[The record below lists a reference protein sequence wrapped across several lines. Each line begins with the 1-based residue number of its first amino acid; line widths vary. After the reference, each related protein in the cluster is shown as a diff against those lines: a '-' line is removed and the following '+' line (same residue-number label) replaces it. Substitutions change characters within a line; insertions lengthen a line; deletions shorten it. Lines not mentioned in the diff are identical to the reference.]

1 MKTITEFRKQYP
13 QYNNI
18 DDSKL
23 ATALHSKFYSDQ
35 DVEKFTTQFLGGDKG
50 GLSNA
55 FGAGVDKLQELG
67 YRAVKGFAESGEDAS
82 QIEDGTIANSVAE
95 TIGKGGSLSNW
106 AQEGIDRNIEEQA
119 EYEPTVGSYKDV
131 GSLGDAWDY
140 VSELAAGSLPY
151 MAAAATPV
159 GALGM
164 AGGLSQEAY
173 EAQPETE
180 KNPTRAVASGAGQM
194 LLERIGFKGSFGE
207 IGSSVLKDGFVE
219 TAKKIGRK
227 DFVEL
232 ANKPSFAKEIL
243 KGSMWEGATE
253 ASQEALAQWGAGK
266 DVNEINGLDEAF
278 VGGFAVG
285 GLFKGSTEGAR
296 RVINWNQQSAPV
308 AKNGIDSLVNSG
320 TPFDEAVQQV
330 KSQLIEGGIKRG
342 LSEAE
347 STASAARTLKQEYGI
362 DNEIFSSVSAE
373 AEQKAQNLADM
384 ETRAPEFF
392 DKLNEMDQQS
402 NDVNYDIPTA
412 ARNMGANTDVEVAQ
426 VGDMLTSP
434 SQQSI
439 KDLEQHGAPSV
450 QDMVNAAPLD
460 KSPTPEDRFSP
471 IKFKHEGEVIAPEKA
486 DQELEQLPGA
496 TFDGQLVPEPKQ
508 VNAPLKQIQDK
519 DIIFAPDES
528 GVIVKRDNT
537 AFDSELEAL
546 KSIQARKA
554 IRAGYD
560 VEPTKWGD
568 GFGLKVIENSPE
580 PEPINNDTLDETAP
594 NEGAVFDPAESDLS
608 TESVDKVVDKNNTT
622 EISTNSEIDLAAH
635 EAATSPTNELTEPTE
650 AQKEANNYKLG
661 RLEFEGLK
669 IGIENPQGSKRSGID
684 PNGQEWSVDMQHHY
698 GDITGTKGAD
708 GDAIDVFIKPDP
720 KAGKP
725 VFIVDQ
731 VDPSTGKFDEHKVM
745 MGFDTVEEAEQA
757 YFSNYDKGWKGLGNI
772 SPVNV
777 DEFKQWTKGDTTKP
791 FFKNNI
797 SRVPISAPKVE
808 LPQLPFK
815 INDDDS
821 LASVTKQV
829 REYAREFIVGNTYK
843 NKETGENIKVSM
855 AGIKHTTHGARIPL
869 LKTISAIP
877 NILETGKYL
886 GSEPSNKE
894 NDHVKLV
901 HFYGAKVDVDGEIKD
916 IVAVVKEDNQG
927 HRYYDHSFERAD
939 GEALNPYS
947 NPGEPRQKS
956 GNKATKESITPKS
969 KTDKIDDFGEVLHD
983 AAKHN
988 YTISEKFN
996 ADIDVKAEPLSKS
1009 FPIPDYKKLD
1019 AEGVDKR
1026 VLTFI
1031 AHLRHQIPSKP
1042 RQAGKLERWT
1052 HKVTDARQMA
1062 SKLLEIGKNGPE
1074 LLIDSLRKKGQS
1086 SSELKHLSYVLDI
1099 AKGIEPDRINELA
1112 KYTIVEA
1119 HFTHF
1124 RGEENVNKWV
1134 VTDSSKKSGFGGMG
1148 NQQHFDTAEQAQE
1161 FIRQN
1166 VTENFEGN
1174 NRKLAK
1180 FDVWSERGKPG
1191 IIFLGKKLGPNK
1203 FIELKQFQKASDAR
1217 AYIRDNNSE
1226 LVELLKKKRELRAVR
1241 RPDNNP
1247 RIGID
1252 HRNGKNVTPDKFDS
1266 TFGFRG
1272 VQFGN
1277 WVEGGKRQ
1285 DDLNNAFDGLMDLAN
1300 LLNVPTKALS
1310 LNGEL
1315 GLAFG
1320 ARGRGGINAA
1330 MAHFEPGQIVINL
1343 TKKQGAGSLAHEWFH
1358 SLDNYF
1364 ARMDKLDS
1372 GDKKSGEYMSEHN
1385 RKRGILDKHSLKWRE
1400 TTNEDFDVRG
1410 VVYDAFKGLKK
1421 SIETETKLVERSA
1434 KADGSRSKDYWGT
1447 VREMTARSFER
1458 YVIEKLS
1465 DSGYQSDYL
1474 ANIVDEEVHNKSN
1487 ELFGSDE
1494 PYLYPLAS
1502 EMEAVSRAYDNL
1514 FNTLKTKKTD
1524 KGVMFYRQDNPSAS
1538 VVQNDSIPKG
1548 VPLNIVQNIAN
1559 DFIASY
1565 NGNIKLEVQIKN
1577 TQQELYGPEAT
1588 VEKYGRIK
1596 GAYDPSN
1603 GVLTLAAENM
1613 SSAEDVRATLR
1624 HEILGHFALDTFKDS
1639 DKQPLFNQIIASQK
1653 DPSLK
1658 NVWNKIKSD
1667 KFYSTQP
1674 INVQAEEVFAYTIE
1688 NGRNKVEKLF
1698 DYIQAWLS
1706 SALRKVGLA
1715 KGQISASEI
1724 RNLADKIAK
1733 QIKAGKRSVVDN
1745 NNGNTKLRTEQEIDE
1760 RFNQIVIP
1768 DETLQDRV
1776 IRTIQDKFQR
1786 LLVIQRKL
1794 PNVNEDNNAYLA
1806 EEAFHGK
1813 AGNAIHELQIKHVE
1827 EIPKIMAQHEL
1838 TQDEVDLYLI
1848 AKHASERNAYI
1859 NTINPDLNGA
1869 GSGMSNADAESILNK
1884 AVLEGKSVGLEA
1896 VSKKVQEMLS
1906 YSRELMIKHGLETN
1920 DVIENWQSQY
1930 KNYVP
1935 LKGYAKDEDKKDSK
1949 GKGFKAG
1956 SGFNIKGRETIR
1968 AMGRRSLAESP
1979 LLHTINDTTQAIIRA
1994 HKNDVGNTFLKLV
2007 NDNPDPDLWEVFTES
2022 KPDMKRGRDKD
2033 GNVVM
2038 VKMSAYEMKQSDDY
2052 FKTKVDGV
2060 EQFIKIHDPLLTR
2073 AMNNLGVDQMNGAVQ
2088 LLSKFTRTLSALVTM
2103 WNPEFMLTNFAR
2115 DIQAAVANMLTETQV
2130 ADGKAL
2136 NSEKMASK
2144 MVKSIPQAM
2153 GAMRRALRNDDYEGK
2168 NAQQAKFGSY
2178 VKEFLEAGSK
2188 TGWVNQKSVDEL
2200 AGDLKGAIGRE
2211 NNTVFAKVKKSGMVV
2226 ADFVADYNDIVEN
2239 ATRFSAYYHAREQ
2252 GISVKQAASLAKNLT
2267 INFNRKGEVSNT
2279 LNAFFMFA
2287 NASVQGTTNMLRALA
2302 TPKDRSKSMWNP
2314 QFYNLSQKLAIGS
2327 VGATVLMANLMREI
2341 GGDDED
2347 GVPFYDKVP
2356 DHVKATNYVLMLG
2369 DGDYFAFPMPYG
2381 YNVLAAM
2388 GHSIDNVIQGKSAAA
2403 ASADLVM
2410 AAMGAFS
2417 PVGVQSSSDVENGWV
2432 RTISPTVIKPF
2443 VEMAVNENFFGGQ
2456 IYPSQSGYGAQKSD
2470 SHLGN
2475 KYTWEWSKNLA
2486 TWMNDVTG
2494 GDQYLPGAIDV
2505 APQSIDHLVKFMGG
2519 GVLQFA
2525 SRWQNLAVKAIDGK
2539 EIAKNDVPFS
2549 RRFYK
2554 QLNPKASI
2562 AEFYDDKDLLNK
2574 YQANFKTLHGSERKT
2589 YLNEFSN
2596 ELKLQDYAS
2605 TIEKQLRQLNKT
2617 KRLLEAS
2624 KLSASQKESRVSVIE
2639 DKKLDL
2645 VMKFSKM
2652 KHELGLKY
2660 L

>member
-1 MKTITEFRKQYP
+1 MINTY
-13 QYNNI
+13 I
-18 DDSKL
+18 DP
-23 ATALHSKFYSDQ
+23 FSD
-35 DVEKFTTQFLGGDKG
+35 EKINFIDPFVDDKG
-50 GLSNA
+50 GLKKA
-55 FGAGVDKLQELG
+55 FGAGVDKVQELS
-67 YRAVKGFAESGEDAS
+67 YRAVKGFAESGVDPS
-82 QIEDGTIANSVAE
+82 TLEDGSLDQRVAE
-95 TIGKGGSLSNW
+95 TIGQGSSLSNW
-106 AQEGIDRNIEEQA
+106 AQEGIDRNIEEQK
-119 EYEPTVGSYKDV
+119 EYEPTISSYKDIESVGDFGSYAGELIV
-131 GSLGDAWDY
+131 GS
-140 VSELAAGSLPY
+140 VPT
-151 MAAAATPV
+151 MATAATGV
-159 GALGM
+159 GAFGM
-164 AGGLSQEAY
+164 AVGLSEEAY
-173 EAQPETE
+173 SKQPETE
-180 KNPTRAVASGAGQM
+180 KSTIRATASGFGQM
-194 LLERIGFKGSFGE
+194 ALERLGIKHSLGDVGK
-207 IGSSVLKDGFVE
+207 SVIKDGFIE
-219 TAKKIGRK
+219 TAKKLKSG
-227 DFVEL
+227 DFVNL
-232 ANKPSFAKEIL
+232 SKDKNFIL
-243 KGSMWEGATE
+243 DIIKGSTGEGLTE
-253 ASQEALAQWGAGK
+253 AGQEALAQWGAGK
-266 DVNEINGLDEAF
+266 DISEIDKLDEAF
-278 VGGFAVG
+278 VGGFVAG
-285 GLFKGSTEGAR
+285 GVMRSTTESAQHAMK
-296 RVINWNQQSAPV
+296 WQQKSAPI
-308 AKNGIDSLVNSG
+308 AKNGIQEMVNNG
-320 TPFDEAVQQV
+320 IAQDEAIDTVRTR
-330 KSQLIEGGIKRG
+330 LIEAGVNRG
-342 LSEAE
+342 LSEIE
-347 STASAARTLKQEYGI
+347 SRAVASRTLKQEFGI
-362 DNEIFSSVSAE
+362 SDEIFGVFE
-373 AEQKAQNLADM
+373 ADSELKQLEPSKLEQVDLDENSKIEQNH
-384 ETRAPEFF
+384 PEFF
-392 DKLNEMDQQS
+392 EALKQQEEGI
-402 NDVNYDIPTA
+402 DYDIPTA
-412 ARNMGANTDVEVAQ
+412 ARKMGAATDVEVSK

-434 SQQSI
+434 SQQSLQ
-439 KDLEQHGAPSV
+439 DLEQHSAPSV

-471 IKFKHEGEVIAPEKA
+471 IKFQHEGEVIAP
-486 DQELEQLPGA
+486 DQTTQELEQLPGA
-496 TFDGQLVPEPKQ
+496 TFEGEVVPDPKQ
-508 VNAPLKQIQDK
+508 VNAPFKQIQDK
-519 DIIFAPDES
+519 DIIFAPDNS
-528 GVIVKRDNT
+528 GVIVKHDNS

-568 GFGLKVIENSPE
+568 GFGLKVIESSPE
-580 PEPINNDTLDETAP
+580 PEPINNQTLDETAP
-594 NEGAVFDPAESDLS
+594 NEGAVFDPAESNLS
-608 TESVDKVVDKNNTT
+608 TENVDKVVDKNIAT
-622 EISTNSEIDLAAH
+622 EITANSEIDLAAH
-635 EAATSPTNELTEPTE
+635 EAATSPSNDLAEPTE

-661 RLEFEGLK
+661 RLEFEGMK

-684 PNGQEWSVDMQHHY
+684 PNGQKWSVDMQHHY

-720 KAGKP
+720 QSGKP

-731 VDPSTGKFDEHKVM
+731 VDPVTGKFDEHKVM
-745 MGFDTVEEAEQA
+745 MGFDSIEEAKQA
-757 YFSNYDKGWKGLGNI
+757 YLSNYDKDWKGLGNI

-777 DEFKQWTKGDTTKP
+777 DEFKQWTKGETTKP
-791 FFKNNI
+791 FAEENVTNSEFGPVYTEFKHDAKGAIEKLKQEQSGEAIAAI
-797 SRVPISAPKVE
+797 SHHELGDIDLVWGKEGSAKSDGFGLAKLVKYHPEVVDDLQNVINSMKVIKKTKNRAQLESKDHKGSVRLTWDNKKKHWLLTAFKKRGGDVNTTSTDIDIS
-808 LPQLPFK
+808 
-815 INDDDS
+815 
-821 LASVTKQV
+821 
-829 REYAREFIVGNTYK
+829 K
-843 NKETGENIKVSM
+843 NKDDTASLDNV
-855 AGIKHTTHGARIPL
+855 
-869 LKTISAIP
+869 
-877 NILETGKYL
+877 
-886 GSEPSNKE
+886 SNK
-894 NDHVKLV
+894 
-901 HFYGAKVDVDGEIKD
+901 
-916 IVAVVKEDNQG
+916 
-927 HRYYDHSFERAD
+927 
-939 GEALNPYS
+939 
-947 NPGEPRQKS
+947 
-956 GNKATKESITPKS
+956 SITPKS
-969 KTDKIDDFGEVLHD
+969 KTGKIDDFGEVLHD

-988 YTISEKFN
+988 YTISEKFD
-996 ADIDVKAEPLSKS
+996 ADIDVRAEPLSKS
-1009 FPIPDYKKLD
+1009 FPIPDYKKLN

-1026 VLTFI
+1026 VLAFI
-1031 AHLRHQIPSKP
+1031 SHLRHQIPSKP
-1042 RQAGKLERWT
+1042 RQAGKLDRWSQ
-1052 HKVTDARQMA
+1052 KVSDARHMS

-1074 LLIDSLRKKGQS
+1074 LLIDGLNRKGQS
-1086 SSELKHLSYVLDI
+1086 SSVLKNLHHVLDI
-1099 AKGIEPDRINELA
+1099 AKDIEPDRINELA
-1112 KYTIVEA
+1112 KYTIVDA
-1119 HFTHF
+1119 HFTYF

-1134 VTDSSKKSGFGGMG
+1134 VTDSSKKSGFGGMS
-1148 NQQHFDTAEQAQE
+1148 NQQHFDTVEQAQE
-1161 FIRQN
+1161 YIKQN
-1166 VTENFEGN
+1166 VTESFESNGK
-1174 NRKLAK
+1174 KLSK
-1180 FDVWSERGKPG
+1180 FDIWSERGKPG
-1191 IIFLGKKLGPNK
+1191 VIFLGKKLAPNK
-1203 FIELKQFQKASDAR
+1203 FIELKQFQQVNDAR
-1217 AYIRDNNSE
+1217 AYILDNNTE
-1226 LVELLKKKRELRAVR
+1226 LVELLKEKRKLRAVR
-1241 RPDNNP
+1241 RSDNNP

-1252 HRNGKNVTPDKFDS
+1252 HRDGENVTPEKFDS

-1285 DDLNNAFDGLMDLAN
+1285 DDLNNAFDGLMDLSN
-1300 LLNVPTKALS
+1300 LLNVPPKALS

-1330 MAHFEPGQIVINL
+1330 MAHFEPDQIVINL

-1358 SLDNYF
+1358 ALDNYF

-1385 RKRGILDKHSLKWRE
+1385 RKRGVLDKNTHKWRE
-1400 TTNEDFDVRG
+1400 ATPDDFDVRG

-1421 SIETETKLVERSA
+1421 SIETETELAERSA
-1434 KADGSRSKDYWGT
+1434 KADGTRSKDYWGT
-1447 VREMTARSFER
+1447 VREMTARTFER
-1458 YVIEKLS
+1458 YVIEKLTS
-1465 DSGYQSDYL
+1465 SGYQSDYL
-1474 ANIVDEEVHNKSN
+1474 ANIVDEDVHNKSN
-1487 ELFGSDE
+1487 ELFGTDE

-1502 EMEAVSRAYDNL
+1502 EMEAVTRAYDNL

-1524 KGVMFYRQDNPSAS
+1524 KGVMFYRQDNPSTS
-1538 VVQNDSIPKG
+1538 IVKNDSTPKG
-1548 VPLNIVQNIAN
+1548 MPLNIVQNIAN

-1565 NGNIKLEVQIKN
+1565 NGNLKLDVQVKN
-1577 TQQELYGPEAT
+1577 TQQELYGSEVT

-1596 GAYDPSN
+1596 GVYDSN
-1603 GVLTLAAENM
+1603 LEVLTLAADNI
-1613 SSAEDVRATLR
+1613 SSVEDIRATLR
-1624 HEILGHFALDTFKDS
+1624 HEILGHYALDTFKES
-1639 DKQPLFNQIIASQK
+1639 DKQSLFSQIIASQK

-1658 NVWNKIKSD
+1658 DVWNKIKSD

-1674 INVQAEEVFAYTIE
+1674 INVQAEEVFAFTIE

-1724 RNLADKIAK
+1724 RNLADRIAK
-1733 QIKAGKRSVVDN
+1733 QIKAGKRNVVDN
-1745 NNGNTKLRTEQEIDE
+1745 NHGNTKLRTEQEVNE
-1760 RFNQIVIP
+1760 RFDRIVIP

-1794 PNVNEDNNAYLA
+1794 PSVNENNDAYLA

-1859 NTINPDLNGA
+1859 NKINPELNGA

-1884 AVLEGKSVGLEA
+1884 AVLEGKHIGLEA
-1896 VSKKVQEMLS
+1896 VSDKVQEMLS

-1920 DVIENWQSQY
+1920 DVVENWQSQY

-1935 LKGYAKDEDKKDSK
+1935 LKGYAKEEGSKDSK
-1949 GKGFKAG
+1949 GRGFKSG

-2033 GNVVM
+2033 GNVVI

-2060 EQFIKIHDPLLTR
+2060 EQFIKIHDPLLNQ

-2115 DIQAAVANMLTETQV
+2115 DIQAAVANMITETQV
-2130 ADGKAL
+2130 SDGKAL

-2211 NNTVFAKVKKSGMVV
+2211 NNTVFANVKKSGMVV
-2226 ADFVADYNDIVEN
+2226 ADFVADYNEIVEN

-2252 GISVKQAASLAKNLT
+2252 GVSVKQAASLSKNLT
-2267 INFNRKGEVSNT
+2267 INFNRKGEISNT

-2314 QFYNLSQKLAIGS
+2314 KFYNLSQKLAIGA
-2327 VGATVLMANLMREI
+2327 VGATVMMASLMREI
-2341 GGDDED
+2341 GGEDED

-2356 DHVKATNYVLMLG
+2356 DHVKATNFVLMLG

-2388 GHSIDNVIQGKSAAA
+2388 GHSIDGAIQGKSVGS

-2486 TWMNDVTG
+2486 TWMNDITG

-2525 SRWQNLAVKAIDGK
+2525 SRWQNLASKAVDDK
-2539 EIAKNDVPFS
+2539 EITKNDIPFS

-2562 AEFYDDKDLLNK
+2562 GEFYDAKDLLNK
-2574 YQANFKTLHGSERKT
+2574 YQANFKSLHGEKRNSYR
-2589 YLNEFSN
+2589 NEFSN
-2596 ELKLQDYAS
+2596 ELKLQKFSAS
-2605 TIEKQLRQLNKT
+2605 IEKQLRQLNKV
-2617 KRLLEAS
+2617 KRTIEAS
-2624 KLSASQKESRVSVIE
+2624 KLSSAQKESRVSDIE
-2639 DKKLDL
+2639 DKKLEL
-2645 VMKFSKM
+2645 VLKFSKM